1 MKFVVDTHSHTVS
14 SGHAYST
21 VLENA
26 AAAAEKGLQLLCVTD
41 HASSMPGAP
50 HFWHFANQKV
60 LPRFLHGVGILRGVE
75 ANIMN
80 TDGEIDIL
88 PKVEEKL
95 DWILASFHEPVFT
108 PSSRELHTQ
117 ALLNVIHSGRV
128 DALGHLGNPNFDFDF
143 EQVLA
148 AAADANVLIEINNS
162 SLSGSRVGS
171 QPRCERIAEIGKEVG
186 VKFTTGSDAHFAY
199 DVGKFDSALA
209 LFEKTKVDESSIVT
223 TSASRFLDFLHQRGR
238 APISEFQPLR

>member
-1 MKFVVDTHSHTVS
+1 MNFVVDTHSHTVS

-26 AAAAEKGLQLLCVTD
+26 KAAAENGLQLLCLTD

-60 LPRFLHGVGILRGVE
+60 IPRFLQGVGILRGVE
-75 ANIMN
+75 ANITN
-80 TDGEIDIL
+80 TDGQIDVL
-88 PKVEEKL
+88 PKVEEHL
-95 DWILASFHEPVFT
+95 DWVLASFHEPVFA
-108 PSSRELHTQ
+108 PSTSAAHTE
-117 ALLNVIHSGRV
+117 ALLNVIKSGRV

-143 EQVLA
+143 ERVLA
-148 AAADANVLIEINNS
+148 AAAEAKVLVEINNS
-162 SLSGSRVGS
+162 SLSGSRIGS

-199 DVGKFDSALA
+199 DVGKFDSVMA
-209 LFEKTKVDESSIVT
+209 LFEKTKIDESAIVT
-223 TSASRFLDFLHQRGR
+223 TSASRFLGFLESRGR
-238 APISEFQPLR
+238 TPISEFQSLC

>member
-1 MKFVVDTHSHTVS
+1 MKFVVDTHSHTIS

-50 HFWHFANQKV
+50 HFWHFANQRI

-80 TDGEIDIL
+80 VAGEIDIST
-88 PKVEEKL
+88 KVQGHL
-95 DWILASFHEPVFT
+95 DWVLASFHEPVFA
-108 PSSRELHTQ
+108 PSSSTVHTE
-117 ALLNVIHSGRV
+117 ALLNVIQSGRV

-143 EQVLA
+143 ERVLVA
-148 AAADANVLIEINNS
+148 AAEANVLVEINNS
-162 SLSGSRVGS
+162 SLSGSRMGS

-186 VKFTTGSDAHFAY
+186 VSFTTGSDAHFAH
-199 DVGKFDSALA
+199 DIGKFDSALA
-209 LFEKTKVDESSIVT
+209 LFEKVNIDEDSIVS
-223 TSASRFLDFLHQRGR
+223 TSASRFIEFLHSRGH
-238 APISEFQPLR
+238 ASIAEFQSLR

>member
-50 HFWHFANQKV
+50 HFWHFANQKI

-80 TDGEIDIL
+80 AAGEIDISA
-88 PKVEEKL
+88 KVEGHL
-95 DWILASFHEPVFT
+95 DWILASFHEPVFA
-108 PSSRELHTQ
+108 PSTSEVHTQ
-117 ALLNVIHSGRV
+117 VLLNVIHSGRV

-143 EQVLA
+143 ERVLA
-148 AAADANVLIEINNS
+148 AAAEANVLVEINNS
-162 SLSGSRVGS
+162 SLSGSRIGS

-186 VKFTTGSDAHFAY
+186 VTFTTGSDAHFAY

-209 LFEKTKVDESSIVT
+209 LFEKVKVDESSVVT
-223 TSASRFLDFLHQRGR
+223 TSASRFTDFLESRGH
-238 APISEFQPLR
+238 APIAEFQSLR

>member
-26 AAAAEKGLQLLCVTD
+26 AAAAQKGLQLLCVTD

-50 HFWHFANQKV
+50 HYWHFANQKV
-60 LPRFLHGVGILRGVE
+60 LPRFLHGVGVLRGVE

-88 PKVEEKL
+88 PKVEDNL
-95 DWILASFHEPVFT
+95 DWILASFHEPVFA
-108 PSSRELHTQ
+108 PSSREAHTQ
-117 ALLNVIHSGRV
+117 ALLNVIRSGRV

-143 EQVLA
+143 ERVLVA
-148 AAADANVLIEINNS
+148 AAEANVLIEINNS

-186 VKFTTGSDAHFAY
+186 VMFTTGSDAHFAY

-209 LFEKTKVDESSIVT
+209 LFDKVKVDESSIVT
-223 TSASRFLDFLHQRGR
+223 TSASRFLAFLHRRGR
-238 APISEFQPLR
+238 SPIAEFQSLR